1 MENFILKARS
11 QVEDGQIG
19 HLTLQSFW
27 VPMWLGWEGWNEVIC
42 PKHVRFFS
50 QGIPEPDVTSRH
62 TPLHSQVK
70 KKTVLKLQ
78 PQIKY
83 YSATK

>member
-70 KKTVLKLQ
+70 KKKLC
-78 PQIKY
+78 
-83 YSATK
+83 